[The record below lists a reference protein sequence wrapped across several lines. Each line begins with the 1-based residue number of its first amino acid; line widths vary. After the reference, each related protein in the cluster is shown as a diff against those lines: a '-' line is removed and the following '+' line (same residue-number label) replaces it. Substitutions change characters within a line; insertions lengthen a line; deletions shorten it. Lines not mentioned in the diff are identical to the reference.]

1 MTFPNPAIGDLVATT
16 IENYSREAADA
27 VTRNNGLLNR
37 LKKRGNNKAYVPI
50 DGGTAILQE
59 IQYAQNSTSM
69 WYSGYEQINI
79 QPSQIFTAA
88 QYPIRQAAVAVTFS
102 GLEELMNA
110 GEERMI
116 ELVAGRVENAAN
128 TLQSLI
134 AVGIYSDGTTP
145 KSITGLQALVSTS
158 PSSGTIGGIP
168 ASTWA
173 FWRNI
178 AFSAITNGGAA
189 ATASNINRY
198 MDAVYAQ
205 LVRGSDKPDLWVAD
219 NNYWM
224 LYKQSMQPMQITE
237 SSEMAQAGFQN
248 IMYMGS
254 PVIMDGGFQGY
265 GTYGLANASDYMP
278 DGGVPANTMYALNTR
293 YMHYR
298 PHRDRNFVP
307 IRGDRWSV
315 NQDATVRL
323 TGWAGALTT
332 SNRRFQGVLSA

>member
-1 MTFPNPAIGDLVATT
+1 MGEKKPGAKAGRLGDWVADRLGYTHHSTARTVPSCPVSGSKVLLRPVTQAHDAAGAVAT
-16 IENYSREAADA
+16 AA
-27 VTRNNGLLNR
+27 
-37 LKKRGNNKAYVPI
+37 
-50 DGGTAILQE
+50 
-59 IQYAQNSTSM
+59 
-69 WYSGYEQINI
+69 
-79 QPSQIFTAA
+79 
-88 QYPIRQAAVAVTFS
+88 
-102 GLEELMNA
+102 
-110 GEERMI
+110 
-116 ELVAGRVENAAN
+116 
-128 TLQSLI
+128 
-134 AVGIYSDGTTP
+134 
-145 KSITGLQALVSTS
+145 
-158 PSSGTIGGIP
+158 
-168 ASTWA
+168 
-173 FWRNI
+173 
-178 AFSAITNGGAA
+178 
-189 ATASNINRY
+189 NINRY

-265 GTYGLANASDYMP
+265 GTYGDANASDYMP

-293 YMHYR
+293 YLHYR